1 MQEPIRTLRVQAD
14 ANGVRPSNPQYAGVQ
29 GEHNA
34 TRVIF
39 ALDEALLRAE
49 YRYRFE
55 FVDSMGGL
63 DAGGEATPVDGE
75 LSCLLPEP
83 WTRAG
88 GCGTLRLCAVAAGA
102 DGQEEQVV
110 YTLPALLT
118 FATRES
124 AGPLEDEVKS
134 NLSALMTDAR
144 EATDAANEAAE
155 SANAAADKVDEAV
168 SSANAA
174 TANAN
179 RAAASADASAATA
192 NAAAGG
198 AQEAKE
204 AADTAASGANTAAE
218 QARTAAASANTAA
231 GTASTAASNANAVAD
246 AVQAKLDAGELKGE
260 KGDTGPQGP
269 QGVSGVYVGDGDMP
283 EGYTVQVDP
292 TGDML
297 CYTAGESDSRYL
309 RATEIRRPFTGGG
322 ITLTDADDAAFG
334 GVPVLGATTEAGTG
348 DKGPDNP
355 YALTGVQPASLTVC
369 GKNLLPSIATSGTTN
384 GLTRAVDENGVIHLS
399 GTASSKV
406 VVAVLS
412 RRETPYFWLREKA
425 YRPAE
430 ETKSM
435 VILVVREDGTTAWTN
450 SKDISAHVPCGILSA
465 SYEFAAGAPDVN
477 TLYPYLGL
485 EPNQPYEPYT
495 GQTVSLPAIAP
506 LWGTGDI
513 RDEYDAATGVENRRW
528 KRLVFDG
535 TEAWATRTS
544 GAGVYGY
551 TLLDVFDAPAAAGV
565 CTHFK
570 FIKNGA
576 SGMQTAVCVA
586 SASTQKALSVFTTI
600 ATLDGWKAYLNAQA
614 TAGTP
619 VTVVYQL
626 DAPVVTQHG
635 PQRIP
640 TYPGCTNLMLD
651 ISAEGAVRYP
661 LSAPMQWD
669 AKADKTV
676 SDDRYANV
684 LTGAA
689 SGPVA
694 ALEDVSPTG
703 ALRRAAVLGATA
715 ETGTGEK
722 GPDNPYTIAGAA
734 PTALTVC
741 GRNLAANPR
750 FDAADQFSPC
760 VYADCELQ
768 PNTKYT
774 ISLYVPAGEAYY
786 TNENLF
792 VKVVYL
798 PVSNGGIYS
807 AVVTTKPTIS
817 NTDPKQYAAGKGWIL
832 LKVQSGTT
840 ASGNARDLQIEFG
853 DTAAPY
859 EPYTGQTI
867 TLSALEPLYGDETVC
882 DEYDVVSGVE
892 TRRWKRVVFDGTES
906 MRCEAHGNG
915 QRYVSIDLDAAANK
929 SVMPIS
935 THYTSSAWTQD
946 NNKVYIPNP
955 VVMVITDSRFTTLQA
970 ARDIL
975 AAQYAAGTPVTVVYQ
990 LDAPAVTRHD
1000 PARILPPAPVC
1011 RVFADAGNTAVGYN
1025 RDINRVVAKLEAAL
1039 NSAGV

>member
-1 MQEPIRTLRVQAD
+1 MTAVRTIEYTASPSGVMPIAPQD
-14 ANGVRPSNPQYAGVQ
+14 AGVR
-29 GEHNA
+29 GEHKA
-34 TRVIF
+34 TNVVF
-39 ALDEALLRAE
+39 NLDASLIKPE
-49 YRYRFE
+49 YKYRFE
-55 FVDSMGGL
+55 Y
-63 DAGGEATPVDGE
+63 VDGFSGFDTTE
-75 LSCLLPEP
+75 FVQPVGSTVSILLPVE
-83 WTRAG
+83 WTAGG
-88 GCGTLRLCAVAAGA
+88 GCGTLRLCIVAL
-102 DGQEEQVV
+102 DSQSNEEQTI
-110 YTLPALLT
+110 YTFPASLL
-118 FATRES
+118 FAERET
-124 AGPLEDEVKS
+124 GGECNYKKG
-134 NLSALMTDAR
+134 LSALIDSAGK
-144 EATDAANEAAE
+144 ATDAANEAAE

-192 NAAAGG
+192 SAAAGG

-269 QGVSGVYVGDGDMP
+269 QGVSGVYVGGGDMP

-297 CYTAGESDSRYL
+297 CYTAGESDS
-309 RATEIRRPFTGGG
+309 
-322 ITLTDADDAAFG
+322 
-334 GVPVLGATTEAGTG
+334 
-348 DKGPDNP
+348 
-355 YALTGVQPASLTVC
+355 
-369 GKNLLPSIATSGTTN
+369 
-384 GLTRAVDENGVIHLS
+384 
-399 GTASSKV
+399 
-406 VVAVLS
+406 
-412 RRETPYFWLREKA
+412 
-425 YRPAE
+425 
-430 ETKSM
+430 
-435 VILVVREDGTTAWTN
+435 
-450 SKDISAHVPCGILSA
+450 
-465 SYEFAAGAPDVN
+465 
-477 TLYPYLGL
+477 
-485 EPNQPYEPYT
+485 
-495 GQTVSLPAIAP
+495 
-506 LWGTGDI
+506 
-513 RDEYDAATGVENRRW
+513 
-528 KRLVFDG
+528 
-535 TEAWATRTS
+535 
-544 GAGVYGY
+544 
-551 TLLDVFDAPAAAGV
+551 
-565 CTHFK
+565 
-570 FIKNGA
+570 
-576 SGMQTAVCVA
+576 
-586 SASTQKALSVFTTI
+586 
-600 ATLDGWKAYLNAQA
+600 
-614 TAGTP
+614 
-619 VTVVYQL
+619 
-626 DAPVVTQHG
+626 
-635 PQRIP
+635 
-640 TYPGCTNLMLD
+640 
-651 ISAEGAVRYP
+651 
-661 LSAPMQWD
+661 
-669 AKADKTV
+669 
-676 SDDRYANV
+676 RYANV

-715 ETGTGEK
+715 ETGEGDK
-722 GPDNPYTIAGAA
+722 SPDNPYTLAGVQ
-734 PTALTVC
+734 PTKVTVC

-750 FDAADQFSPC
+750 FNAADQFSPC

-817 NTDPKQYAAGKGWIL
+817 NTDPRQYAAGKGWIL

-853 DTAAPY
+853 DTATPY

-867 TLSALEPLYGDETVC
+867 DLPALEPLYGDGTVN
-882 DEYDVVSGVE
+882 DEYDAVSGVE

-990 LDAPAVTRHD
+990 LAEPVITQHD